1 MKVLQPGTDVTI
13 EQANIP
19 GKISA
24 VIIKADHVVYE
35 VMYYADFVQ
44 RYVNCSEDELQVK
57 PREKRLV
64 VGFK

>member
-1 MKVLQPGTDVTI
+1 MKVLAPGTDVTI

-19 GKISA
+19 GRISA

>member
-1 MKVLQPGTDVTI
+1 VKVLPPGIDVTI

-24 VIIKADHVVYE
+24 VIIRADHVVYE
-35 VMYYADFVQ
+35 IKYYADFVM
-44 RYVNCSEDELQVK
+44 RTVECCEDELQVK
-57 PREKRLV
+57 PREKRLT